1 MAKKKTTYDVT
12 WEEFRAEHTRLMKM
26 DAGFRELHKKLQEQI
41 EYFDGTDFKELKEGL
56 LDTLSSLV
64 SLRDHHKKLL
74 HELGNTLTKLSP
86 GGLKILVRKEI
97 DKESD

>member
-1 MAKKKTTYDVT
+1 MTKKKTTYEVT
-12 WEEFRAEHTRLMKM
+12 WEGFRQEHVALMKM
-26 DAGFRELHKKLQEQI
+26 DTGFRKLHEGLEEQI
-41 EYFDGTDFKELKEGL
+41 KALNNNKETKQNL

-64 SLRDHHKKLL
+64 SLRDHHKELL